1 MLFLGQKW
9 RFVFARF
16 KISGCVE
23 NKQPGCRAHK
33 SFAAGF
39 PGNAKEL
46 PTSSP
51 KKRNVFLYC
60 EKYGTTLT
68 NTTQTNSYN
77 NFDKYTKADFQGMPK
92 SSQPVHH
99 RKEFFSVRNTC
110 KNYDKYI

>member
-1 MLFLGQKW
+1 MLMEVMMMLFLGQEW

-60 EKYGTTLT
+60 EKYMYGTTLT
-68 NTTQTNSYN
+68 NTS
-77 NFDKYTKADFQGMPK
+77 DKYMQ
-92 SSQPVHH
+92 QL
-99 RKEFFSVRNTC
+99 
-110 KNYDKYI
+110 

>member
-1 MLFLGQKW
+1 MSMEVMKMPFLGQKW

-23 NKQPGCRAHK
+23 NKQAGCRAHK

-68 NTTQTNSYN
+68 NKWNNS
-77 NFDKYTKADFQGMPK
+77 DKYM
-92 SSQPVHH
+92 
-99 RKEFFSVRNTC
+99 
-110 KNYDKYI
+110 

>member
-1 MLFLGQKW
+1 MSMEVMMMLFLGEKW

-23 NKQPGCRAHK
+23 NKQAGCRAHK

-60 EKYGTTLT
+60 EKYMYGTTLK
-68 NTTQTNSYN
+68 NTSN
-77 NFDKYTKADFQGMPK
+77 KYMQ
-92 SSQPVHH
+92 HL
-99 RKEFFSVRNTC
+99 
-110 KNYDKYI
+110 

>member
-1 MLFLGQKW
+1 MSMEVMMMPFLGEKW

-23 NKQPGCRAHK
+23 NKQAGCRAHK

-60 EKYGTTLT
+60 EKYMYGTTLT
-68 NTTQTNSYN
+68 NTSNKTIGDEGITV
-77 NFDKYTKADFQGMPK
+77 DFWTIK
-92 SSQPVHH
+92 VHT
-99 RKEFFSVRNTC
+99 SN
-110 KNYDKYI
+110 